1 MTQPPADSLAKAQK
15 AAAECTH
22 TENLVA
28 VCEYCASRAIEEAV
42 AAGYD
47 YKIAPFIDL
56 LNTEI
61 RENHAEPEAGIHD
74 DLRPFVQRLVDKVRA
89 GAVAA
94 ERNKVAAHLHALSR
108 ELGEVWP
115 EVLLASG
122 HGTAIQIACDVA
134 RAERKRAQDVVEALG
149 HTKIAIDTTR
159 EYVADSRQY
168 LSLEL
173 LHQIDAALRQWEG
186 VND

>member
-1 MTQPPADSLAKAQK
+1 MTQPPADSLARAK
-15 AAAECTH
+15 
-22 TENLVA
+22 VA
-28 VCEYCASRAIEEAV
+28 VTEWHYIDPEGYERCKDDCSGPELHLSNLENHVARAIEEAV

-122 HGTAIQIACDVA
+122 HGTAIQIACDAA
-134 RAERKRAQDVVEALG
+134 RAERKRAQAVVEALG
-149 HTKIAIDTTR
+149 HTKIA
-159 EYVADSRQY
+159 
-168 LSLEL
+168 
-173 LHQIDAALRQWEG
+173 DAAAGSSGPQ
-186 VND
+186 

>member
-134 RAERKRAQDVVEALG
+134 RAERKRAQDVVEAAELG
-149 HTKIAIDTTR
+149 LEAAQLLCSEHECHNDNCVDAVRVAKIK
-159 EYVADSRQY
+159 
-168 LSLEL
+168 
-173 LHQIDAALRQWEG
+173 AALARWETP
-186 VND
+186 